1 MMRIS
6 LCLKEELKD
15 VNKVLN
21 KRQDDHI
28 KIEIFSDSDS
38 CHTQTTGPLRLQ
50 INGQDAY
57 EVGFKHFEYG

>member
-38 CHTQTTGPLRLQ
+38 SPTQTTGPLCLQ
-50 INGQDAY
+50 IYAQEAY
-57 EVGFKHFEYG
+57 EVGFKNSEYG